1 MIWNGKDLLS
11 YPHDMNHPGEA
22 CQKVQFISTEFPFIF
37 TWKDGGI
44 FVGKLGRNKQFSN
57 SSLLEHTIH
66 NY

>member
-1 MIWNGKDLLS
+1 
-11 YPHDMNHPGEA
+11 MNHPGEA